1 MSDTTQKAPDTRT
14 EGQKILAGLAAVH
27 KQNIILSQ
35 QIADLQ
41 AAINAKPAASSP
53 APAGGRKFGDPVP
66 TMALIGKIGDK
77 GTKST
82 ERACMF
88 GISTEHGFVSV
99 MAFGHRKEEAEKA
112 RLMPGDEVEICG
124 EEPKWEEYP
133 VGSGKGGFKTIFHGV
148 KIIKR
153 APAPEPLP
161 QDSYADF
168 SQSADYSAT
177 GFAVPGTSA
186 ASEDCPF

>member
-1 MSDTTQKAPDTRT
+1 MSDTPQKPTTGAD
-14 EGQKILAGLAAVH
+14 IIAAIKWCH
-27 KQNIILSQ
+27 EDNRRMHAELMTA
-35 QIADLQ
+35 IAELKTVKPVQ
-41 AAINAKPAASSP
+41 AA
-53 APAGGRKFGDPVP
+53 APAGGRKFGDPIP
-66 TMALIGKIGDK
+66 TMALLGKIGDK

-82 ERACMF
+82 EKACMF
-88 GISTEHGFVSV
+88 SLSTAHGFVSV

-112 RLMPGDEVEICG
+112 RLMPGDEVEIIG

-153 APAPEPLP
+153 APAPEPP
-161 QDSYADF
+161 PEDSYQDF
-168 SQSADYSAT
+168 SQSANYSAT
-177 GFAVPGTSA
+177 GFAVPGTAA